1 MMVRVTVRMRAQ
13 IQVDASRPET
23 AERIA
28 CHVASLDL
36 ERRARHHEWII
47 DDLHQ
52 EWIIDWMEADAVG
65 PGGEER

>member
-1 MMVRVTVRMRAQ
+1 MMVRVTVRMRATVH
-13 IQVDASRPET
+13 VDASTAET

-36 ERRARHHEWII
+36 ERRER
-47 DDLHQ
+47 HQ
-52 EWIIDWMEADAVG
+52 EWTIDWMEADAVG